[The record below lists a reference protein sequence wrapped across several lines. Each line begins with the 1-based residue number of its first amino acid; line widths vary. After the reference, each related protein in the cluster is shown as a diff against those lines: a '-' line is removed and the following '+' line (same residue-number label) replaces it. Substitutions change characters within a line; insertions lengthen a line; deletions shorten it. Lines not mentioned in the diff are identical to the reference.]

1 MKILKPHVI
10 TDAMLTRTTVPEPD
24 DGDGTA
30 WSGKVAYAEGAVVY
44 IPATHL
50 RYRAVVAIPAPT
62 TGTNPPPSDTSVSPA
77 KWIGLGATNRW
88 RMFDNVVGTAT
99 VGVSPLTVVLR
110 PGSTSGVAV
119 LELVGRSAS
128 VVMKDRPGGIEVY
141 RRDVE
146 LDGTAIE
153 SFFDWFFSDYVGLT
167 DFVLTDLPSQFGT
180 CELTLEVENSGAA
193 AEVGVYKPGLVVDI
207 GETQY
212 GASVGIL
219 DFSRKE
225 RDAFGNVG
233 VTERAF
239 SKRANFSVLTEK
251 INFNRIFRTLASLR
265 ATPCIYIGTELPGYQ
280 PFLIYGFY
288 KDFTIDVPYPT
299 HNLCSIE
306 VEGLT

>member
-1 MKILKPHVI
+1 MKILKPHI
-10 TDAMLTRTTVPEPD
+10 ISDLTLTSSTVPEPD
-24 DGDGTA
+24 DGDGTV
-30 WSGKVAYAEGAVVY
+30 WSGTAAYTAGAVVY
-44 IPATHL
+44 MPATHL
-50 RYRAVVAIPAPT
+50 RYRAVVDIGAPT
-62 TGTNPPPSDTSVSPA
+62 TGTNPPPTDASVSPS
-77 KWIGLGATNRW
+77 KWSGLGATNRW

-99 VGVSPLTVVLR
+99 VGESPLKVVLR
-110 PGSTSGVAV
+110 PGSTSGVAA

-128 VVMKDRPGGIEVY
+128 VVMKDAPGGTEVY
-141 RRDVE
+141 RRDIE
-146 LDGTAIE
+146 LDGTIIE
-153 SFFDWFFSDYVGLT
+153 SFFDWFYAEYVGLT

-180 CELTLEVENSGAA
+180 CELTLEVENSGAP
-193 AEVGVYKPGLVVDI
+193 AEVGVYKPGLVIDI

-212 GASVGIL
+212 GASIGIL

-225 RDAFGNVG
+225 RNAFGDMG

-239 SKRANFSVLTEK
+239 SKRANFTVITEK
-251 INFNRIFRTLASLR
+251 IAFNRIFRTLASLR
-265 ATPCIYIGTELPGYQ
+265 ATPCIYIGTEEPGYE